1 MKKWMILYKQWP
13 LDETGLFIK
22 DASETIKNETK
33 KQNGGFLRMLLVTLG
48 AILLANLLPTVK
60 GTIRVGKGTVS

>member
-1 MKKWMILYKQWP
+1 
-13 LDETGLFIK
+13 
-22 DASETIKNETK
+22 
-33 KQNGGFLRMLLVTLG
+33 MLLITLG

>member
-13 LDETGLFIK
+13 LEETSSFIK
-22 DASETIKNETK
+22 DVSETIKNEAK
-33 KQNGGFLRMLLVTLG
+33 KQNGGFLGMLLVTLG